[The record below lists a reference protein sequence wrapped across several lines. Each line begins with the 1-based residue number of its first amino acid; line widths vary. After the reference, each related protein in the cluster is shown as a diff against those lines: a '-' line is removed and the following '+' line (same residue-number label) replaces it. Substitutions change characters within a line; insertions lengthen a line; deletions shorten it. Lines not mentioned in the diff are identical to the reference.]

1 MIKYYMMAVAKGNH
15 DAMENL
21 ADCYQCGTGIDKDFE
36 EAIYWYKTS
45 ATPAAKNKSHNLEH
59 TLIGL
64 YINKINSSELNL
76 AYKLLTDSSKKNK
89 YQNRID
95 EVIDRIKVAKRLYVF
110 ELVNYLHA
118 NVAGII
124 VEYLYFYE
132 Y

>member
-1 MIKYYMMAVAKGNH
+1 MDSPDLNNDIQIIANDLY
-15 DAMENL
+15 ES
-21 ADCYQCGTGIDKDFE
+21 IE
-36 EAIYWYKTS
+36 
-45 ATPAAKNKSHNLEH
+45 
-59 TLIGL
+59 L
-64 YINKINSSELNL
+64 YIKKINSSELNL